1 MVDNVN
7 QMVENCNLCGICNL
21 NCPIY
26 AVLLKESAGARFKAF
41 IAKKKQAKEIF
52 FLCTACGACIQGCPA
67 QIEIGCFG
75 IRKTLVAAGIEM
87 PANRVMRENIKH
99 FGNSLGETK
108 KGKKIKQ
115 YYT

>member
-1 MVDNVN
+1 MVENRN
-7 QMVENCNLCGICNL
+7 QTVENCNLCGICNS

-41 IAKKKQAKEIF
+41 LAKKKQAKEIF
-52 FLCTACGACIQGCPA
+52 FLCTACDACIRGCPA
-67 QIEIGCFG
+67 QIELDCFE
-75 IRKTLVAAGIEM
+75 IRKNLVDKDIEM
-87 PANRVMRENIKH
+87 PANKAMRENIKR

>member
-1 MVDNVN
+1 MVDNRN
-7 QMVENCNLCGICNL
+7 QTVENCNLCGICNL

-41 IAKKKQAKEIF
+41 LAKKKQAKEIF
-52 FLCTACGACIQGCPA
+52 FLCTACGTCIQDCPA
-67 QIEIGCFG
+67 QIEIGCFD
-75 IRKTLVAAGIEM
+75 IRKNLVTVGVEM
-87 PANRVMRENIKH
+87 PANKVMRENIKH